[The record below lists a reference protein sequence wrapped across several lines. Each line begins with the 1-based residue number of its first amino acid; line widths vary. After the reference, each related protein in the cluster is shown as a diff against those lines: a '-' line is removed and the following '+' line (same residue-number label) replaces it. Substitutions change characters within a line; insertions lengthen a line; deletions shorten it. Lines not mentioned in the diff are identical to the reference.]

1 MGGLKEHR
9 LNACGYT
16 MGAAYAPIWVD
27 HPMIYADNP
36 MVIKENM
43 VFFLHMIIVN
53 RDNRLADVCFTLNIE
68 DTHTVAYS
76 LRKITKLGLH

>member
-1 MGGLKEHR
+1 
-9 LNACGYT
+9 
-16 MGAAYAPIWVD
+16 
-27 HPMIYADNP
+27 